1 MATNTITMTTAMIV
15 QMSLP
20 GMRSS
25 RADCITASAAEM
37 CIRDRS
43 RIVYGQRLWEWA
55 CRAVEQR
62 SRRSR
67 QENAVMLPR
76 RKPIDIEAVETR
88 LVSAADAGLRGDVH
102 CAVVQGIVVLQ
113 SVYARRTQPRKY
125 PLRVDCGQ
133 RTYDLQ

>member
-1 MATNTITMTTAMIV
+1 MV
-15 QMSLP
+15 VRDFL
-20 GMRSS
+20 
-25 RADCITASAAEM
+25 RAESYMGSA
-37 CIRDRS
+37 C
-43 RIVYGQRLWEWA
+43 GNG
-55 CRAVEQR
+55 
-62 SRRSR
+62 
-67 QENAVMLPR
+67 NA
-76 RKPIDIEAVETR
+76 AQSVETR

>member
-1 MATNTITMTTAMIV
+1 MVVRDFLRAESYMGSACGNGNAA
-15 QMSLP
+15 Q
-20 GMRSS
+20 SS
-25 RADCITASAAEM
+25 SVRAGVVKS
-37 CIRDRS
+37 
-43 RIVYGQRLWEWA
+43 
-55 CRAVEQR
+55 
-62 SRRSR
+62 
-67 QENAVMLPR
+67 AVMLPR
-76 RKPIDIEAVETR
+76 RNPIDIDAVETR

>member
-1 MATNTITMTTAMIV
+1 MV
-15 QMSLP
+15 VRDFL
-20 GMRSS
+20 
-25 RADCITASAAEM
+25 RAESYMGSACGNGNAAQ
-37 CIRDRS
+37 S
-43 RIVYGQRLWEWA
+43 
-55 CRAVEQR
+55 EQR

-76 RKPIDIEAVETR
+76 RNPIDIDAVETR

>member
-1 MATNTITMTTAMIV
+1 MNH
-15 QMSLP
+15 QRLHLFDGRQGLSQ
-20 GMRSS
+20 
-25 RADCITASAAEM
+25 
-37 CIRDRS
+37 S
-43 RIVYGQRLWEWA
+43 RIVYGQRLWEWE

-76 RKPIDIEAVETR
+76 RNPIDIDAVETR

>member
-1 MATNTITMTTAMIV
+1 MVVRDFLRAESYMGSACGNGNAA
-15 QMSLP
+15 Q
-20 GMRSS
+20 SS
-25 RADCITASAAEM
+25 S
-37 CIRDRS
+37 
-43 RIVYGQRLWEWA
+43 V
-55 CRAVEQR
+55 
-62 SRRSR
+62 R

-76 RKPIDIEAVETR
+76 RNPIDIDAVETR

>member
-1 MATNTITMTTAMIV
+1 MVVRDFLRAESYMGSACGNGNAAQSSSV
-15 QMSLP
+15 RA
-20 GMRSS
+20 GVVKRMR
-25 RADCITASAAEM
+25 
-37 CIRDRS
+37 
-43 RIVYGQRLWEWA
+43 
-55 CRAVEQR
+55 
-62 SRRSR
+62 
-67 QENAVMLPR
+67 N
-76 RKPIDIEAVETR
+76 PIDIDAVETR